1 MTLRLRLL
9 LAMTALVVLITVGAV
24 MVIQSQRSFLV
35 AQVDD
40 QLAAAMPIANRPV
53 AGPPGGPLP
62 APPASPGTAGDAD
75 TPISRLFVGVVADGA
90 VSPLLRGQL
99 LDDAPA
105 VPLDSDELDR
115 LTAAPR
121 TVDGVEDTTR
131 FRIAGERV
139 GNSNDYVVVALPL
152 DEVDSAMTRLQLVV
166 WVVTA
171 LAVALIAVTFWWVER
186 LGLRP
191 IRRLTETADAIA
203 AGDRT
208 QRAGDADPR
217 TEAGKLAHAVNVML
231 DERDAD
237 EERRRRFVAD
247 ASHELRTPLT
257 SIRGYL
263 DLYSDGRFTEAAQ
276 VDDMVRRMSRET
288 SRMQDL
294 AGDLLL
300 LANLDE
306 HRALRHD
313 EVDLARL
320 MDDVAHDARA
330 VQPGREIS
338 VDVPGSPVVVTGDLF
353 RLQQA
358 VGALVDN
365 ALTHTTVDVH
375 IRLVVRPVPNGVE
388 MVVADNGPGL
398 TQADAERVFD
408 RFYRGDESRSRR
420 AGGSGLGLAIA
431 QSIVEAHGGT
441 IELDTGPGRGCRFTI
456 RLLDTG
462 S

>member
-1 MTLRLRLL
+1 
-9 LAMTALVVLITVGAV
+9 
-24 MVIQSQRSFLV
+24 
-35 AQVDD
+35 
-40 QLAAAMPIANRPV
+40 
-53 AGPPGGPLP
+53 
-62 APPASPGTAGDAD
+62 
-75 TPISRLFVGVVADGA
+75 
-90 VSPLLRGQL
+90 
-99 LDDAPA
+99 
-105 VPLDSDELDR
+105 
-115 LTAAPR
+115 
-121 TVDGVEDTTR
+121 
-131 FRIAGERV
+131 
-139 GNSNDYVVVALPL
+139 
-152 DEVDSAMTRLQLVV
+152 MTRLQLVV

-208 QRAGDADPR
+208 QRAGEADPR

-294 AGDLLL
+294 ADDLLL

-320 MDDVAHDARA
+320 MDDVAHDAHA
-330 VQPGREIS
+330 VQPGRDIS
-338 VDVPGSPVVVTGDLF
+338 VDVPGSPIVVTGDLF

>member
-1 MTLRLRLL
+1 M
-9 LAMTALVVLITVGAV
+9 
-24 MVIQSQRSFLV
+24 
-35 AQVDD
+35 
-40 QLAAAMPIANRPV
+40 
-53 AGPPGGPLP
+53 
-62 APPASPGTAGDAD
+62 
-75 TPISRLFVGVVADGA
+75 
-90 VSPLLRGQL
+90 
-99 LDDAPA
+99 
-105 VPLDSDELDR
+105 
-115 LTAAPR
+115 
-121 TVDGVEDTTR
+121 
-131 FRIAGERV
+131 
-139 GNSNDYVVVALPL
+139 
-152 DEVDSAMTRLQLVV
+152 
-166 WVVTA
+166 
-171 LAVALIAVTFWWVER
+171 ER

-208 QRAGDADPR
+208 QRAGEADPR

-330 VQPGREIS
+330 VQPGRDIS